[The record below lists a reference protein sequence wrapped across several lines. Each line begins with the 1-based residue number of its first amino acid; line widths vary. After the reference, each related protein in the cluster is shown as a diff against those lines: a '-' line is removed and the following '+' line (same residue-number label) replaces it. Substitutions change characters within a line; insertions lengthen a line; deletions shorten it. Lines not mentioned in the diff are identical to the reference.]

1 MKHVHKQSGMTF
13 ECGEL
18 IDRGANATYD
28 MTVITYWPSG
38 YEPPVIVGYYF
49 GEYDPEAT
57 DFYIDEW
64 FATSFKNNAW
74 IDVLFDAHDI
84 VDAYRI
90 TNEGVLDEATSERV
104 ARVLS
109 VLNRTLQRELED

>member
-1 MKHVHKQSGMTF
+1 MTHVHDATGMKF

-18 IDRGANATYD
+18 IEIGTRKTFD
-28 MTVITYWPSG
+28 MTVITYWPG
-38 YEPPVIVGYYF
+38 EYAPPVIVGYYF
-49 GEYDPEAT
+49 GEYDREAT
-57 DFYIDEW
+57 DYYIDEW

-90 TNEGVLDEATSERV
+90 TNEEVLDAATSEKV

-109 VLNRTLQRELED
+109 VLSRTLQRELED